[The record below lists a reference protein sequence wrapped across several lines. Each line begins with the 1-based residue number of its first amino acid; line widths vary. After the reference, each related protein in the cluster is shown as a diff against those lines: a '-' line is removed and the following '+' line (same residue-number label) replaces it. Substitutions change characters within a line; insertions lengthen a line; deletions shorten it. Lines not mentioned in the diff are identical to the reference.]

1 MRMHLLSSPIAKR
14 NQSRSMDAPASIRG
28 EDIDAHASIV
38 LPNREAKSILQTALE
53 GTRVVATES
62 RAPSV
67 AGANQ
72 RTRSG
77 LIKKTHT
84 FLVTVFPSDHDT
96 IAGLNATRPIAS
108 KPSNKHGVGH
118 KPCQPRWGGHRC
130 TCIYCPPR

>member
-14 NQSRSMDAPASIRG
+14 NQSFRSRSISIRG
-28 EDIDAHASIV
+28 EDIDAHASMV

-67 AGANQ
+67 AGANK

-77 LIKKTHT
+77 LIKKRI
-84 FLVTVFPSDHDT
+84 PS
-96 IAGLNATRPIAS
+96 
-108 KPSNKHGVGH
+108 
-118 KPCQPRWGGHRC
+118 
-130 TCIYCPPR
+130 